1 MTIDA
6 DVLAGLA
13 EEYSA
18 AVRAAGYSDP
28 LHHPE
33 LITDA
38 DFDAVERANPGLTF
52 QPEHRLLGTVFG
64 INKFPGG
71 DQILRPEMSLQ
82 ANEVLWRHV
91 DELGLYDGLDINW
104 WPQRGVLPPAL
115 FASTM
120 CWFRDGEY
128 WTFPVSGSALSG
140 GEDSRMAAPSIEAWI
155 RFNIA
160 LLETGTCEPRIMP
173 ASHGGTDRDRS
184 FWAVL
189 ADNDT
194 LARLA
199 NEHDCAEPIHGAYY
213 G

>member
-71 DQILRPEMSLQ
+71 DEILSLPGAEVIHEEFWWGIEEGFYDGFEMSWMPDR
-82 ANEVLWRHV
+82 A
-91 DELGLYDGLDINW
+91 ELPVAFHGGTVGWFKDG
-104 WPQRGVLPPAL
+104 A
-115 FASTM
+115 
-120 CWFRDGEY
+120 Y
-128 WTFPVSGSALSG
+128 WTFPFSGGALSG
-140 GEDSRMAAPSIEAWI
+140 KETNRIAAPSIEAWI

-199 NEHDCAEPIHGAYY
+199 NEHDCAEPIHGAYF